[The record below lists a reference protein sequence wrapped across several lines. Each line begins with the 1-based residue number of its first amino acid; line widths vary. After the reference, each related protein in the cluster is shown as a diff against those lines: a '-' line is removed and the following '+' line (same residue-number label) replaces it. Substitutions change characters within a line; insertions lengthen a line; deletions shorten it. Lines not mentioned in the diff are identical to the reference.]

1 MNNTATLLIILG
13 LALPAAAQNRDD
25 NAAPGRDAAPA
36 ASDSSALPG
45 MDEPGAKPAEGQGKK
60 ATISNNGSMPTEVI
74 IKGEEGSN
82 KLGNIKPPLKI
93 DVDPFESIRPSLE
106 PDQSMLLAV
115 SPLTVSWRRTHPE
128 TLMNGRVIEPQRTTF
143 SQRPGIA
150 FRVKEKLS
158 DVMQRRLDPKE
169 AKQYAWSLTIADEEG
184 RVFHHYEGSN
194 DPPEELLWTG
204 QNDQGE
210 WINAGRS
217 YSAVYTFTDP
227 GGSPRTAVGK
237 PLLFRGIVHQEDTG
251 MHISLDSSVLFGTGK
266 ADSDVKQGQGTDLLR
281 SAADLIKRRF
291 TGIPISVRVFAAT
304 KELGDAQAT
313 SVYNYM
319 LKELMLTAKNVSVD
333 AARAPFSDQRV
344 EVVLLNR

>member
-1 MNNTATLLIILG
+1 MKNIAALITIMTLAG
-13 LALPAAAQNRDD
+13 PAAAQRDGWSRDD
-25 NAAPGRDAAPA
+25 NPA
-36 ASDSSALPG
+36 ATGREAAGGPEALPG
-45 MDEPGAKPAEGQGKK
+45 MEEGAEKPTARKPAINTSGQ
-60 ATISNNGSMPTEVI
+60 MPTEVV
-74 IKGEEGSN
+74 IKGEEGAN
-82 KLGNIKPPLKI
+82 KLGNIKPPLQI
-93 DVDPFESIRPSLE
+93 EVDPFESIRPSLQ
-106 PDQSMLLAV
+106 PDQAMLLAV

-128 TLMNGRVIEPQRTTF
+128 ALMNGRVIQPHRTTF
-143 SQRPGIA
+143 SARPGIA
-150 FRVKEKLS
+150 FKVREKLS
-158 DVMQRRLDPKE
+158 DVMQRRLDSRE

-210 WINAGRS
+210 WISAGRS

-251 MHISLDSSVLFGTGK
+251 MHISLDSAVLFGSSK
-266 ADSDVKQGQGTDLLR
+266 ADAELKKPQGDDLLR
-281 SAADLIKRRF
+281 SASDLIKRRF

-313 SVYNYM
+313 SIYNY
-319 LKELMLTAKNVSVD
+319 LLRELMLTAKNVSVD
-333 AARAPFSDQRV
+333 AARAPYSDQRV
-344 EVVLLNR
+344 EIVLLNR